1 MGFHSWAYLF
11 PWQTVSQKQCFLQAS
26 VVGSLLQQTEHTQG
40 AGINSTAS
48 KSLFWSAMRKCE
60 AQVPGASTEI
70 LHLLHKHF
78 HLDFGKV
85 EFIPPHSHFIFPFHH
100 ILIILLKALWAGGL
114 STCIFQS
121 VFFFSYSQL
130 NHLKAASRK
139 ASGAGGRWES
149 GEG

>member
-11 PWQTVSQKQCFLQAS
+11 PWQTVSQKQCFLQ

-85 EFIPPHSHFIFPFHH
+85 EFIPPAPTLFFHFITFSLFYSR
-100 ILIILLKALWAGGL
+100 LCGL
-114 STCIFQS
+114 GAFNMHFS
-121 VFFFSYSQL
+121 VGLFFFSYSQL

-139 ASGAGGRWES
+139 ASGARGRWER